1 MIQLTVDRF
10 SINDDELIQGP
21 LLDRIK
27 EEAEEIASTS
37 SSDTTLKDLLFKSTK
52 IGKLNND

>member
-10 SINDDELIQGP
+10 SINDDELIQGT